1 MNEEELMKVMQKF
14 CWDNSI
20 DYNTVNWGKF
30 LRGENIPG
38 YWENQSEV
46 WTYFTGGCMTKELP
60 DWKKKALSDP
70 SVTDKQAKIIMEGP
84 KCLTDAWFLQAMRYK
99 YQIRGYEN

>member
-1 MNEEELMKVMQKF
+1 
-14 CWDNSI
+14 
-20 DYNTVNWGKF
+20 
-30 LRGENIPG
+30 
-38 YWENQSEV
+38 
-46 WTYFTGGCMTKELP
+46 MTKELP
-60 DWKKKALSDP
+60 DWKRKALSDP